1 MDLLL
6 LICQNIKPCPFT
18 GCVANRNLYQTRSTN
33 DPTCKPVR
41 AFKYPIMPNPGQER
55 CLSTIT
61 TWLSK
66 CLSESHKGCQQYRS
80 QPGGDR
86 QRLQPSRLLF
96 LDPDHNTTVQLITV
110 DSSSRYS
117 YVTLSHRW
125 GSPDPPK
132 LTRDPKATFS
142 LASLEVGHPIAS
154 LPKVFSEAIRI
165 VQHLKLKYVWID
177 SLCIFQDSDSDW
189 EAEAGKMG
197 DVYAGG
203 VFNITALDCQNSEG
217 DLFPAQKDTL
227 LPVLPTS
234 GASIHTG
241 SRVGLPKQEFE
252 SDIIF
257 SELLSRAWVY
267 QEVLLA
273 PANLFCTT
281 EQMWWSCSGGTCSQT
296 FPESIQQ
303 FHTASSVEKSFSSL
317 RREMSATNSMA
328 TPVSIAVGWMNILE
342 SYTNTSATRPDDR
355 LVAIAGLASAYQSCF
370 PEALKEATYHS
381 VVWSHEIWRQ
391 LLWEG
396 RARPDAS
403 FPSSRF
409 STTHPMPT
417 WSCASYN
424 GPIKYQRTEDK
435 SMLPVKL
442 INLESSGLD
451 KFGCATSLE
460 QCTLHLRGALVPMT
474 FIPSATSSSST
485 YGHTLQTVLFPTGYK
500 DAKVDV
506 AWDNSEELESAA
518 AAAITKKDYVRAVLF
533 QCHPRHGTILGLL
546 LRPSPSSKSTT
557 KFRRWVLCG
566 LVKKFVNPG
575 EFEYYQLAF
584 RVSRYGETFR
594 RETPDRGLKSPSM
607 SFAQSLFRSNATTPM
622 RHKPPEDNAG
632 RKDVWKK
639 RLSIVIMDD
648 IYIV

>member
-1 MDLLL
+1 M
-6 LICQNIKPCPFT
+6 
-18 GCVANRNLYQTRSTN
+18 
-33 DPTCKPVR
+33 R
-41 AFKYPIMPNPGQER
+41 AVKYRIVPNPSQEG
-55 CLSTIT
+55 CFSAIA

-66 CLSESHKGCQQYRS
+66 CLSNSHNVCRQYRS
-80 QPGGDR
+80 RPGGGR

-96 LDPDHNTTVQLITV
+96 LDHDRNTTVQLINV
-110 DSSSRYS
+110 DDSSRYS

-125 GSPDPPK
+125 GSPEPPK
-132 LTRDPKATFS
+132 LTRDPQAAFS
-142 LASLEVGHPIAS
+142 LASLEAGVPIAS
-154 LPKVFSEAIRI
+154 LPKVFNEAIQI
-165 VQHLKLKYVWID
+165 VQHLKLQYIWID
-177 SLCIFQDSDSDW
+177 SLCIFQDSDEDW

-203 VFNITALDCQNSEG
+203 LFNVTAVDCQNSEG
-217 DLFPAQKDTL
+217 DLFPAQRDTL
-227 LPVLPTS
+227 LPVLPTR

-252 SDIIF
+252 SEIIF

-281 EQMWWSCSGGTCSQT
+281 EQMWWSCSSGTCSQT

-317 RREMSATNSMA
+317 RRDMGTPNSMA
-328 TPVSIAVGWMNILE
+328 TPVSIVVGWMNILE
-342 SYTNTSATRPDDR
+342 SYTNTSATYSNDR
-355 LVAIAGLASAYQSCF
+355 LVAIAGLASAYQSSF
-370 PEALKEATYHS
+370 PETLKESTYHS
-381 VVWSHEIWRQ
+381 AIWSHEIWRQ

-409 STTHPMPT
+409 PTTHPMPS

-424 GPIKYQRTEDK
+424 GPIKYQRTEDR
-435 SMLPVKL
+435 SILPVKL

-451 KFGCATSLE
+451 KFGRATSLE
-460 QCTLHLRGALVPMT
+460 QCTLHLRGALVPIT
-474 FIPSATSSSST
+474 FIPPATSFNPAH
-485 YGHTLQTVLFPTGYK
+485 GHTLQTVLLPTGYK
-500 DAKVDV
+500 DAPVDV

-518 AAAITKKDYVRAVLF
+518 AVASTKKDHVRTVLF

-546 LRPSPSSKSTT
+546 LRPFSSSKSTT
-557 KFRRWVLCG
+557 GLRKWVRCG

-575 EFEYYQLAF
+575 QFEYYQLAF

-594 RETPDRGLKSPSM
+594 RETPDYGLTSPSK
-607 SFAQSLFRSNATTPM
+607 SFANSLFRSNATTPV
-622 RHKPPEDNAG
+622 RHKPPEDDGG

-639 RLSIVIMDD
+639 RLSNVIMDD